1 MNAIASQL
9 KPIVSTAE
17 VCEWENLD
25 ERWQKQIMEATSP
38 AIVSCIVYPHT
49 PAELAQVM
57 TCAYRNNWRML
68 VCGNGSKLSWG
79 GIVKNAQI
87 VISTQRLQQLIEHAV
102 GDLTV
107 TVEAGIKFADLQAKL
122 AKAGQFLALDP
133 DFPESATMGGIV
145 ATASTGSLR
154 QRYGSVRDQLL
165 GINFVRADGQ
175 VASAGGR
182 VVKNVAGY
190 DLMKLFTGAYGTLG
204 AISSVTFRVYPLPE
218 ASATTVLTGTAE
230 EVDKACSTLRASA
243 LTPTNSDILST
254 GLVASLGIGEG
265 LGLITRFRSLKESVK
280 EQSTR
285 LLQVGQ
291 QLGLQGKI
299 YLADEEAELAQKLL
313 TQMQGTSPPVE
324 PVITCKI
331 GVLPAQAVATLTGLD
346 NLAPQ
351 KVIAWIHNGSGLGS
365 LQLGVDVTS
374 EIIGQMRSLCQSH
387 NGFLTVLAAP
397 QTIKQQIDVWG
408 YSGNALDLM
417 QRIKQQFDPEN
428 LLSPHRFIG
437 AI

>member
-9 KPIVSTAE
+9 KPLIGTAE
-17 VCEWENLD
+17 ICEWENLD
-25 ERWQKQIMEATSP
+25 ERWQKQIKAATSP
-38 AIVSCIVYPHT
+38 ENIPSCIVYPHT
-49 PAELAQVM
+49 PAELAEVM
-57 TCAYRNNWRML
+57 ACAYRNKWQML

-87 VISTQRLQQLIEHAV
+87 VISTQRMQQLIEHAV

-107 TVEAGIKFADLQAKL
+107 TVEAGMQFAHLQAQL
-122 AKAGQFLALDP
+122 AKLGQFLALDP
-133 DFPESATMGGIV
+133 DFPQSATMGGIV

-218 ASATTVLTGTAE
+218 TSATTALTGTAE
-230 EVDKACSTLRASA
+230 EVAKVCTILRASA

-265 LGLITRFRSLKESVK
+265 LGLITRFRSLKESVQ

-285 LLQVGQ
+285 LLEVGQ

-299 YLADEEAELAQKLL
+299 YLGDEEAELGQKLQI
-313 TQMQGTSPPVE
+313 QMQASSPP
-324 PVITCKI
+324 ITCKI
-331 GVLPAQAVATLTGLD
+331 GVLPAQAVATLTELD
-346 NLAPQ
+346 RIAGQ

-365 LQLGVDVTS
+365 LQLGVDATI
-374 EIIGQMRSLCQSH
+374 EIIEQMRSLCQSH
-387 NGFLTVLAAP
+387 KGFLTVLTAP
-397 QTIKQQIDVWG
+397 QAIKQNIDVWG
-408 YSGNALDLM
+408 YSGNAIDLM

-428 LLSPHRFIG
+428 LLSPNRFL
-437 AI
+437 

>member
-1 MNAIASQL
+1 MNAIATQL
-9 KPIVSTAE
+9 KPLVSTVE

-25 ERWQKQIMEATSP
+25 ERRQKQIMEATSP
-38 AIVSCIVYPHT
+38 ATFPSCIVYPHT
-49 PAELAQVM
+49 RAELAEVM
-57 TCAYRNNWRML
+57 TCAYRNKWRML

-107 TVEAGIKFADLQAKL
+107 TVEAGMQFADLQAKL
-122 AKAGQFLALDP
+122 ATAGQFLALDP

-230 EVDKACSTLRASA
+230 AIAQACSTLRASA
-243 LTPTNSDILST
+243 LTPSNSDILSP
-254 GLVASLGIGEG
+254 GLVASLGIGAG
-265 LGLITRFRSLKESVK
+265 LGLITRFRSLKESVA

-299 YLADEEAELAQKLL
+299 YLADEEAGLWQKLL

-331 GVLPAQAVATLTGLD
+331 GVLPVQAVATLIGLD
-346 NLAPQ
+346 NLALQ
-351 KVIAWIHNGSGLGS
+351 KALAWIHNGSGNGS
-365 LQLGVDVTS
+365 LQLGAVNP

-387 NGFLTVLAAP
+387 KGFLTVLAAP
-397 QTIKQQIDVWG
+397 QTIKQQIDIWG

-417 QRIKQQFDPEN
+417 QLIKKQFDPEN
-428 LLSPHRFIG
+428 LLSPHRFVGGI
-437 AI
+437 

>member
-1 MNAIASQL
+1 MNAIATQL

-25 ERWQKQIMEATSP
+25 ERWQKQIMAATSLANP
-38 AIVSCIVYPHT
+38 PSCIVYPHT
-49 PAELAQVM
+49 PAELAEAIA
-57 TCAYRNNWRML
+57 CAYRNKWRML
-68 VCGNGSKLSWG
+68 ICGNGSKLSWG
-79 GIVKNAQI
+79 GLVQNIQI

-107 TVEAGIKFADLQAKL
+107 TVEAGMQFANLQAQL

-230 EVDKACSTLRASA
+230 AIAKACSTLRASA
-243 LTPTNSDILST
+243 LTPSNSDILST
-254 GLVASLGIGEG
+254 GLVASLGVGEG
-265 LGLITRFRSLKESVK
+265 LGLIARFRSLSESVK
-280 EQSTR
+280 EQSNR
-285 LLQVGQ
+285 LLEVGQ

-299 YLADEEAELAQKLL
+299 YTADEETELGQKLL
-313 TQMQGTSPPVE
+313 TQMQGTSPSVE

-331 GVLPAQAVATLTGLD
+331 GVLPAQAVATLTQLD

-351 KVIAWIHNGSGLGS
+351 TIAWIHNGSGLGA
-365 LQLGVDVTS
+365 LQLKAVTP

-387 NGFLTVLAAP
+387 KGFLTVLTAP
-397 QTIKQQIDVWG
+397 QAIKQQIDVWG

-428 LLSPHRFIG
+428 LLSPHRFVGEI
-437 AI
+437 